1 MIIGGARGIGQEL
14 TRGIAKLGGHVAVL
28 DRAKEPSFDLSELRR
43 VYDIQARYFET
54 DVTDKNSLED
64 AFINVIKAYGQ
75 INGCVTAAGVMFVE
89 DFLSHG
95 WDDAVN
101 TQMVN
106 VIGTFK
112 TVQLTARQMKAQGTG
127 GSIVMVS
134 SVASHQSS
142 PALPISAY
150 AASKGAIQGLRHALA
165 VELGPLDIRVNTISP
180 GGGSILR
187 ELCEAST
194 CSITCFVRTE
204 DQVVQLATKGINA
217 VRFNGLDDLERL
229 EEEAREYDVVLNAA
243 SASHAKAPVAIIR
256 GLAERK
262 IQTGRLVHYIHTS
275 GTSILSDQ
283 PVSGKFVDTKRY
295 SDNDDIYNYEKK
307 RGPYRQ
313 RITDIAVVEAGEQF
327 KVPVYIVVPPTIYG
341 KGTGYFS
348 TISQQVPYIIRESI
362 KRGQAVVVG
371 KGDAHWN
378 HVHICDLVTFYMLLL
393 EEILASRKQVPSGKE
408 GFYFCEAGEHT
419 WLESSQ
425 NIANA
430 LYKQGLVATTA
441 VKSISLQE
449 AAPILEN
456 DEDLVEIVL
465 ASNSR
470 CSADKGRGLGWKPQR
485 DNAHFY
491 SHFEDEVA
499 IVAQEF
505 K

>member
-1 MIIGGARGIGQEL
+1 MSTPIPTDSPANSSVDSRERSYVDSLSLSGKVIVVTGGARGIGQEL

-180 GGGSILR
+180 GYK
-187 ELCEAST
+187 
-194 CSITCFVRTE
+194 

-465 ASNSR
+465 AS
-470 CSADKGRGLGWKPQR
+470 K
-485 DNAHFY
+485 
-491 SHFEDEVA
+491 
-499 IVAQEF
+499 
-505 K
+505 